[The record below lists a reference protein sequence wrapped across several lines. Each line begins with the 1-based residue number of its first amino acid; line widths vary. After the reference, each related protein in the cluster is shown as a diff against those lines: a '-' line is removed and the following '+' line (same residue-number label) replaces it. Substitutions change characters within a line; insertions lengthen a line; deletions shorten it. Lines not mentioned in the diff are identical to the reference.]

1 MLVPSIFNDSFFEG
15 FPFFDGRRRPPA
27 PPRGGAH
34 RISRMANVMKT
45 DVKETEEGYEVM
57 IDLPGYKKEDIEVE
71 LKDGFLTITASKN
84 EEKSE
89 EDKENGRYICRER
102 YVGTASRSFYV
113 GDNIGQEDIK
123 AGFEEG
129 ILKLDISKK
138 DEPKVEE
145 KKLIDIK

>member
-1 MLVPSIFNDSFFEG
+1 MLVPSIFNDSFFDG
-15 FPFFDGRRRPPA
+15 FPFFDNSRRSA
-27 PPRGGAH
+27 PPKGGVP

-45 DVKETEEGYEVM
+45 DVKETEDGYEVM

-71 LKDGFLTITASKN
+71 LKDGYLTITASKN

-89 EDKENGRYICRER
+89 ENKETGRYICRER

-113 GDNIGQEDIK
+113 GDSITQEDVK

-129 ILKLDISKK
+129 ILKLDITKK
-138 DEPKVEE
+138 EEPKVEE
-145 KKLIDIK
+145 KKLIDIQ